1 MSTYLVRSLIC
12 IERSPL
18 GSVGVLSCWIE
29 PFKQQR
35 VFWTTNEVVDQE
47 KAMKRTDA
55 ALSILILCFATG
67 DASAQTADVGRAE
80 TLHKACQTGGDG
92 MMGHMNS
99 GSAENYQG
107 GMMQRMNSM
116 SATQKALH
124 QAMMKMQPAMME
136 GMMVKDADLAWICA
150 MIPHHQGAI
159 DMARAG
165 LKGAD
170 NAESKR
176 LAEETIKSNER
187 DKAKLIDWIEKYA
200 EKENQKAT
208 TGPSPKR

>member
-1 MSTYLVRSLIC
+1 
-12 IERSPL
+12 
-18 GSVGVLSCWIE
+18 
-29 PFKQQR
+29 
-35 VFWTTNEVVDQE
+35 
-47 KAMKRTDA
+47 
-55 ALSILILCFATG
+55 
-67 DASAQTADVGRAE
+67 
-80 TLHKACQTGGDG
+80 

-99 GSAENYQG
+99 GSGEMSKG
-107 GMMQRMNSM
+107 GMDRMDGM
-116 SATQKALH
+116 SGTQKALH

-136 GMMVKDADLAWICA
+136 GMMATDPDLAWICA

-159 DMARAG
+159 DMAKAG

-187 DKAKLIDWIEKYA
+187 DKAKLMDWIAKHG

-208 TGPSPKR
+208 TGSSAKP